1 MVAGISVAVVL
12 IPQAL
17 AYAELAGMPPV
28 TGLYAAMLAPIVA
41 AFFASSRYLQTG
53 PVAMT
58 SLLTF
63 GVLSPLALP
72 GGERY
77 VALAALL
84 ALLVGVVRFGLG
96 LARFGWVAFLLS
108 HPVLLGFTSGGAVL
122 IILSQIPTAVAAA
135 APDGSLVSRAWWVL
149 GHPGAWEATAVG
161 LSAVTL
167 LLVLGG
173 RRIHPLFPG
182 VLVALVGGLLFS
194 VVSDYAGPVV
204 GSMAAGLPP
213 LTLDLPWRDLPAL
226 LVPGVV
232 LALVG
237 FAEPAAIART
247 YAAQDRERWDANR
260 ELVSQGVANLAAGL
274 SGGFPVGGS
283 WSRTAIARLAGARS
297 RWSGAVTGVV
307 VVALLPLAP
316 VLAAVPRAVLAAIIL
331 AAVINLVRLR
341 PLVGLVAL
349 SLPQAAVGWATFAL
363 TLLLAPRVD
372 RAILIGIGLA
382 VLVHVWRER
391 RVHVKARFEEGTL
404 YLEPKGVLF
413 FASAPTLYQAFMDE
427 LAANPATGRLVVDLR
442 HLGRIDITGAVAL
455 RELVSEAESAGLEV
469 ELQQAPPQAWR
480 LLKKVLAE
488 PRPAS
493 D

>member
-1 MVAGISVAVVL
+1 
-12 IPQAL
+12 
-17 AYAELAGMPPV
+17 MPPV

-53 PVAMT
+53 PVAVT

-63 GVLSPLALP
+63 GVLSPLAAP

-84 ALLVGVVRFGLG
+84 AVVVGVVRLGLG

-108 HPVLLGFTSGGAVL
+108 HPVLLGFTSGAAVL
-122 IILSQIPTAVAAA
+122 IILSQIPTAVAAV
-135 APDGSLVSRAWWVL
+135 APAGSLVSRAWWVI
-149 GHPGAWEATAVG
+149 GHPGAWSVTAAA
-161 LSAVTL
+161 LSGVTL
-167 LLVLGG
+167 IVVLGG
-173 RRIHPLFPG
+173 KRIHPLFPG
-182 VLVALVGGLLFS
+182 VLVALVGGLVFS
-194 VVSDYAGPVV
+194 VVAGYAGPVV

-213 LTLDLPWRDLPAL
+213 ITWDLPWRDLPAL

-247 YAAQDRERWDANR
+247 YAAQDRERWDADR
-260 ELVSQGVANLAAGL
+260 ELISQGAANVAAGFT
-274 SGGFPVGGS
+274 GGFPVGGS
-283 WSRTAIARLAGARS
+283 WSRTAITRLAGGRS
-297 RWSGAVTGVV
+297 KWSGAVAGVV
-307 VVALLPLAP
+307 VVALLPVAH

-349 SLPQAAVGWATFAL
+349 SPPQAAVGWATFAL

-372 RAILIGIGLA
+372 RAILIGIGFA

-427 LAANPATGRLVVDLR
+427 LAKNPATGRLVVDLR

-455 RELVSEAESAGLEV
+455 RELVSEAELAGLEV

-488 PRPAS
+488 PRPTS